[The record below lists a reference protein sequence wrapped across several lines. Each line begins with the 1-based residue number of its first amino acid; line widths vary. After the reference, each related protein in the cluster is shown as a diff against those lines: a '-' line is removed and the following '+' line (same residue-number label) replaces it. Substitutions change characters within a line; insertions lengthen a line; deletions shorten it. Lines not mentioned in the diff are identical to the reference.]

1 MSQYSM
7 KTYDHATLLKAA
19 GLVAASAAGSVIL
32 DLGDGLMEADM
43 VIDVTALEV
52 ATGDEIYT
60 ISLEGSSVAA
70 MSSGSVELAK
80 ITLGNNPAPAGMWCR
95 SGTSSTVPCTATS
108 GSTRPWPAPL
118 PPASTTLPSSRSD
131 PGRRLKGRR
140 HSLPHH

>member
-19 GLVAASAAGSVIL
+19 GLVATSAAGSVIL
-32 DLGDGLMEADM
+32 DLGNGFMEADL

-70 MSSGSVELAK
+70 MTSASVELAK
-80 ITLGNNPAPAGMWCR
+80 ITLGNNPAPADADTAVGR
-95 SGTSSTVPCTATS
+95 HVLPIRNELNGTLYRYVRVYTTVAGDIATGINYS
-108 GSTRPWPAPL
+108 AFL
-118 PPASTTLPSSRSD
+118 A
-131 PGRRLKGRR
+131 KK
-140 HSLPHH
+140 